1 MRQGCIN
8 PFSTAGYLAFYREDL
23 KFLSRISTVVM
34 SRMVAFLF
42 PISKEINP
50 KSLVGTSGK

>member
-1 MRQGCIN
+1 MRPGSIN
-8 PFSTAGYLAFYREDL
+8 PFRSGGSLAFYQKDL
-23 KFLSRISTVVM
+23 KFLSLISTMVM

-50 KSLVGTSGK
+50 NSLVGTSGK